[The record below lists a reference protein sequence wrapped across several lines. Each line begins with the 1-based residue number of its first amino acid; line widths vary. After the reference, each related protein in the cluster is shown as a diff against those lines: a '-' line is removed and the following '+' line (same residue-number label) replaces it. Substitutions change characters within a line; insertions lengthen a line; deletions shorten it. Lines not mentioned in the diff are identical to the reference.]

1 MRGVGFTLIELMVVI
16 AIIGLLSALAMTG
29 LNVARGKARDA
40 KRSADAAQLQKAFS
54 LYATSQS
61 QYPVAATVTCIGS
74 SDAVSTELK
83 AKDVM
88 KIVPG
93 DPVAPAVLPA
103 AASGGAHCYAYQ
115 SATGATYVLQ
125 YYQERASDR
134 GPAGTVTVG
143 P

>member
-1 MRGVGFTLIELMVVI
+1 
-16 AIIGLLSALAMTG
+16 
-29 LNVARGKARDA
+29 
-40 KRSADAAQLQKAFS
+40 KAFS
-54 LYATSQS
+54 LYATSVS
-61 QYPVAATVTCIGS
+61 KYPVSAGAACINGE
-74 SDAVSTELK
+74 DAVSVELK

-93 DPVAPAVLPA
+93 DPIAKSTLPA
-103 AASGGAHCYAYQ
+103 DAGGNAHCYSYQ
-115 SATGATYVLQ
+115 SATGTTYEMK